1 MKPWIALACILAT
14 SAEAAELSSADL
26 ARIPAA
32 DVLILGEVHDNAEHH
47 RNQVLALG
55 LVKPSAVVFEM
66 LTADQAKTARSDVA
80 KAWVD
85 SGWGDFDLYA
95 PIFKAAPQAAIYGA
109 NLPRALL
116 KQAVAQGAAT
126 SFGAEAARYG
136 LADALPPEDQAA
148 REAEQAAAHCNA
160 LPADLL
166 PGMVQAQRLR
176 DAALARAV
184 VQAMAETGGPVVV
197 ITGSGHARKDQGVP
211 AVLALA
217 APALSV
223 VSVGQLESDPG
234 PDGPFDFW
242 IVTPPQPRDDPCAG
256 LSVQG

>member
-1 MKPWIALACILAT
+1 MKVWIAIACFCACPAAAT
-14 SAEAAELSSADL
+14 EISSADL

-32 DVLILGEVHDNAEHH
+32 GVLILGEVHDNELHH
-47 RNQVLALG
+47 QTQAIAVGMVRPKAL
-55 LVKPSAVVFEM
+55 VFEM
-66 LTADQAKTARSDVA
+66 LTQDQAKIARSDA
-80 KAWVD
+80 ATAWSD

-95 PIFKAAPQAAIYGA
+95 PIFGAAPQAAIYGA
-109 NLPRALL
+109 NLPRGQV
-116 KQAVAQGAAT
+116 KEAVAQGAAK

-136 LADALPPEDQAA
+136 LAEALSPDDQAA

-160 LPADLL
+160 LPPDLL

-217 APALSV
+217 APSVSV
-223 VSVGQLESDPG
+223 VTVGQLESDPG
-234 PDGPFDFW
+234 PEAPYDFW

-256 LSVQG
+256 LSPQG

>member
-1 MKPWIALACILAT
+1 MKPWIALFCLFACPVA
-14 SAEAAELSSADL
+14 AAEISPDDL

-32 DVLILGEVHDNAEHH
+32 DVVILGEVHDNEQHH
-47 RNQVLALG
+47 QTQALAMG
-55 LVKPSAVVFEM
+55 LVKPKAVVFEM
-66 LTADQAKTARSDVA
+66 LTADQAEIARSDAA
-80 KAWVD
+80 KAWAD

-95 PIFKAAPQAAIYGA
+95 PIFKAAPQATIYGA
-109 NLPRALL
+109 NLPRAQL
-116 KQAVAQGAAT
+116 KAAVAQGAPS

-176 DAALARAV
+176 DAALARSV

-217 APALSV
+217 APSLSV

-234 PDGPFDFW
+234 PDAPYDFW
-242 IVTPPQPRDDPCAG
+242 IVTPPQPRDDPCSG
-256 LSVQG
+256 LAAQG

>member
-1 MKPWIALACILAT
+1 MKFWIALACFFACPAAAT
-14 SAEAAELSSADL
+14 EISSVDL
-26 ARIPAA
+26 ARIHAA
-32 DVLILGEVHDNAEHH
+32 DVLILGEVHDNEQHH
-47 RNQVLALG
+47 RTQALAVG
-55 LVKPSAVVFEM
+55 LMKPKALVFEM
-66 LTADQAKTARSDVA
+66 LTEDQAQTARSDAA
-80 KAWVD
+80 KAWAD

-95 PIFKAAPQAAIYGA
+95 PIFKAAAQAAIYGA
-109 NLPRALL
+109 NLPRGQV
-116 KQAVAQGAAT
+116 KEAVAQGAAK
-126 SFGAEAARYG
+126 SFGAEAALYG
-136 LADALPPEDQAA
+136 LAEALSPDDQAA

-160 LPADLL
+160 LPPDLL

-211 AVLALA
+211 SVLALA
-217 APALSV
+217 APSLSV

-234 PDGPFDFW
+234 PDAPYDFW

-256 LSVQG
+256 LAPQG